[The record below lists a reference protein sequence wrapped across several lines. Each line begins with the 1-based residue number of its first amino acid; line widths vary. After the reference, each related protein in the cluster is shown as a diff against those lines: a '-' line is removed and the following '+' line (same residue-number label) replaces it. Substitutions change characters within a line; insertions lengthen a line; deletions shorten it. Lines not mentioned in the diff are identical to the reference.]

1 MAVAP
6 RLGCPIPSEPTMGNL
21 FVYWARGACI
31 TPLSCASPYANVSG
45 YHPCLASVKKHCRE
59 IYAGRRQ
66 NHHVSC
72 PRRPARLHHR
82 QVPRLSSLSKCLCAQ
97 PRFDRGSDMYCAPLP
112 HPLKS
117 QPPPQLR
124 WASIRPLLGR
134 SPEPTRISGAVYACW
149 TTHPSSTRQDC
160 VDGRPKLD
168 R

>member
-117 QPPPQLR
+117 QPPPNYGGRPFDHCLAGPQNLP
-124 WASIRPLLGR
+124 ASLG
-134 SPEPTRISGAVYACW
+134 PYTPVGQPTRV
-149 TTHPSSTRQDC
+149 
-160 VDGRPKLD
+160 VLD
-168 R
+168 RTVSMAALN